1 MQSHSLERVNF
12 LIVDDNKAMR
22 HLVETVLLA
31 LGAVN
36 ILQATN
42 GAEAFAEMANF
53 PADMVICDWN
63 MQPMDG
69 IAFTREMRLGENS
82 PNRYVPIILLTGHTE
97 LARVREARD
106 TGVNEFLAKPISATS
121 IYSRIR
127 SIIERPRQ
135 FVRSPEY
142 FGPDRRRRDLKDYP
156 GPFRRA
162 TDAADEASDSG
173 SVILG

>member
-22 HLVETVLLA
+22 HLVETVLKA

-36 ILQATN
+36 ILEATN

-53 PADMVICDWN
+53 PADIVICDWN

-69 IAFTREMRLGENS
+69 IAFTREMRTGADS

-97 LARVREARD
+97 LSRVREARD
-106 TGVNEFLAKPISATS
+106 VGVNEFLAKPISATS
-121 IYSRIR
+121 IYSRIK

-142 FGPDRRRRDLKDYP
+142 FGPDRRRRDLKEYP

-162 TDAADEASDSG
+162 TDAESSADG
-173 SVILG
+173 NSVIIG

>member
-22 HLVETVLLA
+22 HLVETVLQA
-31 LGAVN
+31 LGATN
-36 ILQATN
+36 IFEATN
-42 GAEAFAEMANF
+42 GAEAFTELANF
-53 PADMVICDWN
+53 PADIIICDWN

-69 IAFTREMRLGENS
+69 IAFTREIRTSAES

-97 LARVREARD
+97 LSRVREARD
-106 TGVNEFLAKPISATS
+106 AGVNEFLAKPISATS
-121 IYSRIR
+121 IYSRIK

-142 FGPDRRRRDLKDYP
+142 FGPDRRRRDLKEYP

-162 TDAADEASDSG
+162 TDVSADSS